1 MTARCELWTHAFG
14 WECRLFAGGEML
26 ATQVCRSDHEIRDV
40 RNDVARGTHRERQD
54 AMTDSAI
61 EPMDDSDEWYESGPA
76 PILDDPDA
84 AVLMVRVGLAKAD
97 RARER
102 YNTHPTGVLPGH
114 RTGTFGRTFG
124 RRGNRGRRNR

>member
-1 MTARCELWTHAFG
+1 
-14 WECRLFAGGEML
+14 
-26 ATQVCRSDHEIRDV
+26 
-40 RNDVARGTHRERQD
+40 
-54 AMTDSAI
+54 MTDSAI

-102 YNTHPTGVLPGH
+102 YNTHPTEARKLDALESFMG
-114 RTGTFGRTFG
+114 TGRAHSGEPSADGGTVAEEIAELRKDFGG
-124 RRGNRGRRNR
+124 RREDRTRDLRIANARGEQR